1 MFVKSKP
8 IFFLKISFCCD
19 TLRLCLQNT
28 NSMVFFMSKQRRAVD
43 NNPLKE
49 WMKENQVSQ
58 RQMAL
63 TLGLTP
69 GTLNGKVNGWIGWQP
84 SDLVALKKVF
94 GLTYEFVIDSTSEA
108 MK

>member
-1 MFVKSKP
+1 
-8 IFFLKISFCCD
+8 
-19 TLRLCLQNT
+19 
-28 NSMVFFMSKQRRAVD
+28 
-43 NNPLKE
+43 
-49 WMKENQVSQ
+49 
-58 RQMAL
+58 MAL